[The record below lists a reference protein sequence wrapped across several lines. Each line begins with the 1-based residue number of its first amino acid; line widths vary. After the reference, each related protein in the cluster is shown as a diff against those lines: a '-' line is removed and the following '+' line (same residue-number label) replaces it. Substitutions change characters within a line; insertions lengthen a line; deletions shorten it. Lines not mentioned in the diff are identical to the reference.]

1 MPPYKYR
8 VSSTDSWEKL
18 GEAGEQKVSAA
29 IPEDFSY
36 FRNLLV
42 PCQHGKDY
50 EEIDLVAVGPTGIW
64 SIEVKNWRGI
74 AYPGDYR
81 EELIFIRSTPDGRR
95 PSTRYNPYDQARC
108 CSEDLYDY
116 LKKSLKEWFPPIH
129 TLVVFASRDPDGVNG
144 VDLDRVRPTN
154 PSIIYLEEMTNVL
167 SDSRRIVQA
176 WDKQHKVKDALG
188 KLPTWDVIHFRN
200 GERKRGFLCQWSGLK
215 IKSGDQAIPIRWE
228 KVSRVEVIT
237 GGNQSPLSTRF
248 VLQSGDKHAGAL
260 VEDVISIRLPDGN
273 IEPIKL
279 TEIKEIYT
287 GFHQGTVT

>member
-1 MPPYKYR
+1 LPPYKYR
-8 VSSTDSWEKL
+8 VSSTDSWEQL
-18 GEAGEQKVSAA
+18 GEAGEQKVSAT
-29 IPEDFSY
+29 IPKDFSH

-42 PCQHGKDY
+42 PCQHGNDY

-74 AYPGDYR
+74 AYPGDYP

-95 PSTRYNPYDQARC
+95 TSTRDNPFYQARNH
-108 CSEDLYDY
+108 SQDLHSY
-116 LKKSLKEWFPPIH
+116 LAKKLKEWFPPIH
-129 TLVVFASRDPDGVNG
+129 TLVVFVSRDPDGVNG
-144 VDLDRVRPTN
+144 ADLGRVRHIN

-188 KLPTWDVIHFRN
+188 KLRTWDVIHFRN
-200 GERKRGFLCQWSGLK
+200 GEKKRGLLCQWSGLK
-215 IKSGDQAIPIRWE
+215 IKSGGQAIPIRWE
-228 KVSRVEVIT
+228 KVSRVEIII
-237 GGNQSPLSTRF
+237 GGNQGPLSTRF

-260 VEDVISIRLPDGN
+260 VEDVISVQLPNGN

-279 TEIKEIYT
+279 AEIKEIYT

>member
-1 MPPYKYR
+1 LPPYKYR
-8 VSSTDSWEKL
+8 VSSTDSWEQL

-42 PCQHGKDY
+42 PCQHGNDY
-50 EEIDLVAVGPTGIW
+50 EEIDLIVVGPTGIW

-74 AYPGDYR
+74 AYPGDYPD
-81 EELIFIRSTPDGRR
+81 ELVFNRR
-95 PSTRYNPYDQARC
+95 LSSGHHTSYRDNPFYQARNH
-108 CSEDLYDY
+108 SEDLYSY
-116 LKKSLKEWFPPIH
+116 LAATSKCWFPPIH

-144 VDLDRVRPTN
+144 ADLGRVRRNN
-154 PSIIYLEEMTNVL
+154 PSIIYLEEMPRVL
-167 SDSRRIVQA
+167 TDSREIVRV
-176 WDKQHKVKDALG
+176 WDKQQRVKDALG
-188 KLPTWDVIHFRN
+188 KLRTWDVIHFRN
-200 GERKRGFLCQWSGLK
+200 GEKKRGLLCQWSGLK

-228 KVSRVEVIT
+228 NVSRVEIII
-237 GGNQSPLSTRF
+237 GGNQSPLSTKF

-260 VEDVISIRLPDGN
+260 VEDVISVQLPNGN